1 MIIKNFLK
9 NKKTLIYIFLVVII
23 FIIFTLLGVIQEA
36 KKNYAN
42 SFFKE
47 ARIEFRFDMS
57 EYAVLQNNKNVKKLV
72 LGIDA
77 TLSDGSTLMLMQDE
91 TGTLKGN
98 ELIGDPRIFADYS
111 IGDTI
116 NFQRI
121 NYDFILKEKTFYD
134 FELNYIAPDT
144 FLKVTDN
151 FKRFI
156 YYVYLE
162 DWSKLDNFLDTLR
175 YDGISFNIRRGNYD
189 LTNSR
194 PVLIN
199 YTLLTILLLATTG
212 LIVAYL
218 IINIIMKNP
227 EKDYLYQ
234 ALGFTKRKLFL
245 IRIVKFLLV
254 CLIGLAIYSFFYLIV
269 SIF

>member
-1 MIIKNFLK
+1 MRLEEIYSVYEKGILKDINFTFEKGKFYYVVVQNSNIAQAILDVISLLGPIMEGKYIWQDKDISGSSYDEKTAIRLYNFGLIFKDALFDPDYNIYENLK
-9 NKKTLIYIFLVVII
+9 LALYNNKK
-23 FIIFTLLGVIQEA
+23 
-36 KKNYAN
+36 
-42 SFFKE
+42 
-47 ARIEFRFDMS
+47 
-57 EYAVLQNNKNVKKLV
+57 
-72 LGIDA
+72 ID
-77 TLSDGSTLMLMQDE
+77 S
-91 TGTLKGN
+91 
-98 ELIGDPRIFADYS
+98 
-111 IGDTI
+111 
-116 NFQRI
+116 
-121 NYDFILKEKTFYD
+121 KEKD
-134 FELNYIAPDT
+134 NILN
-144 FLKVTDN
+144 
-151 FKRFI
+151 
-156 YYVYLE
+156 
-162 DWSKLDNFLDTLR
+162 KLIKK

-199 YTLLTILLLATTG
+199 YTLLTILLLATAG
-212 LIVAYL
+212 LIAAYL